1 MDPVNLGKQQL
12 LEASIEASSATKDEG
27 DKLLDTAIA
36 IQVQPHS
43 NEVTPT
49 VRELSDDDEDQ
60 PIQVGVVCAIQMSCH
75 VIDSCCSTCQITPE
89 LIKIVEDNRWLCSD
103 ILHFVT
109 QK

>member
-1 MDPVNLGKQQL
+1 MDAYNLQVSMVIG
-12 LEASIEASSATKDEG
+12 ADARRAT
-27 DKLLDTAIA
+27 LDGMNI
-36 IQVQPHS
+36 
-43 NEVTPT
+43 NEVMPT
-49 VRELSDDDEDQ
+49 AHELSDDDDDEDQ